1 MERPGLCWEKI
12 VCFRSPSSCLYVG
25 FIFLKGITGYGTGSS
40 RYILWVSLTWE
51 KNISSICSSNC
62 LGLTFTGS
70 DWPGVAHGP
79 IPEPIIVST
88 VSETHPW
95 ISETGLASPESTGL
109 RVQGGGSQRHS
120 MAFYCTTRWN
130 RFLTGKS
137 SRLSFKEY
145 WHIPNNLTLQG
156 AYRMMQC
163 LNNLQ
168 ALLQN

>member
-1 MERPGLCWEKI
+1 MERPGLCWEKN
-12 VCFRSPSSCLYVG
+12 VCFWSPSSCLYVG

-109 RVQGGGSQRHS
+109 RVQGVHKDILWPSIVPLGGIDSWQAKAVDYHLKS
-120 MAFYCTTRWN
+120 IDTSPTTSP
-130 RFLTGKS
+130 FKELTG
-137 SRLSFKEY
+137 
-145 WHIPNNLTLQG
+145 WCN
-156 AYRMMQC
+156 A
-163 LNNLQ
+163 
-168 ALLQN
+168 